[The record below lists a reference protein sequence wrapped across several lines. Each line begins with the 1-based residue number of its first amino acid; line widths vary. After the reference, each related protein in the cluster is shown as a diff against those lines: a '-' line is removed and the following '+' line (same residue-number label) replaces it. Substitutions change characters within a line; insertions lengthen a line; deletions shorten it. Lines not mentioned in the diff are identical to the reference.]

1 MRYEPCSQP
10 PGGEQ
15 DVLAQVFQ
23 MWSIFI
29 KVSGITPGSEV
40 SLTKQTNHAI
50 TASGYAHWSKT
61 TLSQK
66 LTVWK
71 KQSTVNGFFGYFL
84 ASQPLQNDFSHSVWY
99 IVSGGLNLKLATPG
113 CGNVLE
119 LYTKV
124 VKVFCSF
131 DRSKR
136 GSSSDAVSD
145 FPVYPWSLYKLSGSV
160 WTQRQIRGPCDCCR
174 EMLTH
179 HMFNHIGLITKGFLV
194 MFKKKGVKIQ

>member
-1 MRYEPCSQP
+1 
-10 PGGEQ
+10 
-15 DVLAQVFQ
+15 
-23 MWSIFI
+23 MWSQHQGMHTGP
-29 KVSGITPGSEV
+29 KRRYPRSSQCER
-40 SLTKQTNHAI
+40 
-50 TASGYAHWSKT
+50 SKA
-61 TLSQK
+61 
-66 LTVWK
+66 
-71 KQSTVNGFFGYFL
+71 L

-99 IVSGGLNLKLATPG
+99 IVSGGLNPKLATPG
-113 CGNVLE
+113 CGSVLE

-179 HMFNHIGLITKGFLV
+179 HMFNHIGLITQGFLV
-194 MFKKKGVKIQ
+194 MFKKKRCEDTIILFYNDYTNKWSDITWLLNLCEKAVKYISCTVSHIKFC